1 MVKEVRPFQGG
12 LKQNTENDI
21 LFGAGST
28 PRPSENVVTICTPL
42 IYESFVSLFL
52 SSSSSFFFY
61 LLCYRACRILTGS
74 EPIPS
79 AVEAQSLNHRTT
91 REVLT
96 STFFSLTS
104 FF

>member
-21 LFGAGST
+21 LLGAGST

-52 SSSSSFFFY
+52 SSSSSSFFF
-61 LLCYRACRILTGS
+61 CCATGH
-74 EPIPS
+74 
-79 AVEAQSLNHRTT
+79 AG
-91 REVLT
+91 
-96 STFFSLTS
+96 F
-104 FF
+104 

>member
-21 LFGAGST
+21 LLGAGST

-42 IYESFVSLFL
+42 IYEIFVSLFL
-52 SSSSSFFFY
+52 SSFFFV
-61 LLCYRACRILTGS
+61 LCYRACRILTGS

-79 AVEAQSLNHRTT
+79 AVEAQSLNHWTT

-96 STFFSLTS
+96 STFFRLTS
-104 FF
+104 FFKEK